1 MLLEP
6 LFAAIAEAVFVY
18 LLQESTLTERIRAT
32 LGLDPTRRAFQ
43 TALARAYTVFARH
56 YPEWTTTLFD
66 QPFLT
71 SPTVVPLLAE
81 LLTRRGQPDP
91 AHLARLFAAHL
102 GHPDPD
108 RWERL
113 GDATRAAA
121 DFLTWL
127 EGELARQDALQ
138 PLFDSRAL
146 ERIAEHTGAIRR
158 ALEALAHNRQTAAD
172 LDLLRQALR
181 DGQVALATGERA
193 VALGSSADSVVIV
206 TGDGNIVQVLNVQQR
221 TDLERLLTTRRY
233 NLPSLPEHYVLREAD
248 LERLR
253 QALLNNGAVALGIV
267 GVKGM
272 GGIGKSVLAAA
283 LARDLAVQA
292 AFPDGI
298 VWLPI
303 GREPNLPARQEELYL
318 FLTGQREN
326 FRDAIQGRSF
336 LSVAL
341 EGKTCLVILDD
352 VWDSSHA
359 EAFPV
364 VTGSA
369 TRYLITTR
377 NAEVLQ
383 TLNAPPVSL
392 DVLSPD
398 QALSLLADWT
408 GQPVA
413 NLPSIACEVAREC
426 GYLPLALAMVGAF
439 VRQNPESWERALH
452 RLQTA
457 DLAKLRRLFPGYE
470 HPTLL
475 AALEVSVEAMAA
487 TDRARYLDLA
497 VFPEEAAIPLPV
509 LHAFWQPLGL
519 DEDDVAD
526 LAETFVNRSL
536 ARRDEDGRLRLHDL
550 QHDYLRA
557 CAGANLPVLHRRF
570 LLACARSFLGAS
582 GETLEGLPW
591 HRLPSQPNY
600 LWDRLVYH
608 HLQAGAWD
616 AIYALLTDFDF
627 LEARCRAT
635 TVFELEADYRLAL
648 NAWPQEDTARR
659 EVLSAF
665 EERLRLEA
673 SRIAQAPE
681 WFFPALYNHLR
692 WLDAPDGGPLHRLC
706 ETAAF
711 HRTNYLRSRLD
722 PRPEPPLWLRSLEGH
737 THWVLAVAVSP
748 DGRTIV
754 SGSHD
759 RTVKVWEAE
768 SGRLLRSLEGHTG
781 SVRAVAVSPDGRT
794 IVSGSHDRTV
804 KVWEAE
810 SGRLLRSLEG
820 HTGSV
825 RAVAVSPDGRT
836 IVSGSHDRT
845 VKVWEAESG
854 RLLRSLEGHTGSV
867 RAVAVSPDGRTIVSG
882 SHDRTVKV
890 WDAASGRLL
899 RSLKGHTGSVLAVAV
914 SPDGRTIVSGSHD
927 RTVKV
932 WEAESGRLLRS
943 LEGHTG
949 SVRAVAVSPDGRTIV
964 SGSWDNTVK
973 VWEAESGRP
982 LRSLEGH
989 TGSVRAVAVSPDG
1002 RTIVSGSDDRTVKV
1016 WEAESGRLLRS
1027 LEGHTDWVLAVA
1039 VSPDGRTIVSGSRD
1053 RTVKVW
1059 EAESGRL
1066 LRSLEGHT
1074 GSVLA
1079 VAVSPDGRT
1088 IVSGSHDRTVKV
1100 WEAESGRLLR
1110 SLEGHTDWVR
1120 AVAVSPD
1127 GRTIV
1132 SGSWDNTVKVWE
1144 AESGRLLRSLEGHT
1158 GSVRAVAVSPDG
1170 RTIVSGSHDRTV
1182 KVWDAASGR
1191 LLRSLE
1197 GHTDWVLAVAVSP
1210 DGRTI
1215 VSGSHDRTVK
1225 VWEAESGRLLRSLE
1239 GHTGGVNAVAVSPDG
1254 RTIVSGSDDRTVK
1267 VWEAES
1273 GRLLRSLEG
1282 HTGSVLAVA
1291 VSPDGRTIVSG
1302 SDDRT
1307 VKVWEAESG
1316 RLLRS
1321 LEGHTGSVLAVAVSP
1336 DGRTIVSGSDDR
1348 TVKVWEAES
1357 GRLLRSLEGHTDWV
1371 RAVAVSPDGRT
1382 IVSGSWDNTVKV
1394 WEAESGR
1401 LLRSLKGHTGSVR
1414 AVAVSPDGRTIVS
1427 GSWDNTVKV
1436 WEAESGRLLRS
1447 LEGHTGGVNAVAV
1460 SPDGRTIVSGSWD
1473 HTIRAWNLESGESCV
1488 LFWND
1493 AAIRSLALSG
1503 DGQLLVCGDV
1513 SGRVWL
1519 FDVVG

>member
-1 MLLEP
+1 MTMEP
-6 LFAAIAEAVFVY
+6 LFAALTETVFGA
-18 LLQESTLTERIRAT
+18 LLQESGLAERTSAA

-43 TALARAYTVFARH
+43 TALARAYTAFARQ
-56 YPEWTTTLFD
+56 YPEWTAALFD
-66 QPFLT
+66 ETFLN
-71 SPTVVPLLAE
+71 SRDVVPLLAE

-181 DGQVALATGERA
+181 DGQITLATGNRA
-193 VALGSSADSVVIV
+193 VALGSSADSAVIV

-352 VWDSSHA
+352 VWDSSHT

-452 RLQTA
+452 RLRNT
-457 DLAKLRRLFPGYE
+457 DLEKLRRLFPGYE

-475 AALEVSVEAMAA
+475 AALEVSVDALPKDAC
-487 TDRARYLDLA
+487 TRYLDLA

-519 DEDDVAD
+519 DDDDVFD

-536 ARRDEDGRLRLHDL
+536 ARRDEDGHLRLHDL

-557 CAGANLPVLHRRF
+557 RAGNALPDLHRRF
-570 LLACARSFLGAS
+570 LLACARSLLGAA

-754 SGSHD
+754 SGSDD

-781 SVRAVAVSPDGRT
+781 GVNAVAVSPDGRT
-794 IVSGSHDRTV
+794 IVSGSDDRTV

-820 HTGSV
+820 HT
-825 RAVAVSPDGRT
+825 D
-836 IVSGSHDRT
+836 
-845 VKVWEAESG
+845 
-854 RLLRSLEGHTGSV
+854 L
-867 RAVAVSPDGRTIVSG
+867 
-882 SHDRTVKV
+882 
-890 WDAASGRLL
+890 
-899 RSLKGHTGSVLAVAV
+899 
-914 SPDGRTIVSGSHD
+914 
-927 RTVKV
+927 
-932 WEAESGRLLRS
+932 
-943 LEGHTG
+943 
-949 SVRAVAVSPDGRTIV
+949 
-964 SGSWDNTVK
+964 
-973 VWEAESGRP
+973 
-982 LRSLEGH
+982 
-989 TGSVRAVAVSPDG
+989 VRAVAVSPDG

-1074 GSVLA
+1074 GGV
-1079 VAVSPDGRT
+1079 
-1088 IVSGSHDRTVKV
+1088 
-1100 WEAESGRLLR
+1100 
-1110 SLEGHTDWVR
+1110 
-1120 AVAVSPD
+1120 
-1127 GRTIV
+1127 
-1132 SGSWDNTVKVWE
+1132 N
-1144 AESGRLLRSLEGHT
+1144 
-1158 GSVRAVAVSPDG
+1158 
-1170 RTIVSGSHDRTV
+1170 
-1182 KVWDAASGR
+1182 
-1191 LLRSLE
+1191 
-1197 GHTDWVLAVAVSP
+1197 AVAVSP

-1254 RTIVSGSDDRTVK
+1254 RTIVSGSHDRTVK

-1273 GRLLRSLEG
+1273 GRLLRSLE
-1282 HTGSVLAVA
+1282 
-1291 VSPDGRTIVSG
+1291 
-1302 SDDRT
+1302 
-1307 VKVWEAESG
+1307 
-1316 RLLRS
+1316 
-1321 LEGHTGSVLAVAVSP
+1321 
-1336 DGRTIVSGSDDR
+1336 
-1348 TVKVWEAES
+1348 
-1357 GRLLRSLEGHTDWV
+1357 
-1371 RAVAVSPDGRT
+1371 
-1382 IVSGSWDNTVKV
+1382 
-1394 WEAESGR
+1394 
-1401 LLRSLKGHTGSVR
+1401 GHTGSVR

-1473 HTIRAWNLESGESCV
+1473 HTIRAWNLESGESRV
-1488 LFWND
+1488 LFWSD
-1493 AAIRSLALSG
+1493 AAIFSLALSG
-1503 DGQLLVCGDV
+1503 DGQLLACGDV
-1513 SGRVWL
+1513 SGRVWI